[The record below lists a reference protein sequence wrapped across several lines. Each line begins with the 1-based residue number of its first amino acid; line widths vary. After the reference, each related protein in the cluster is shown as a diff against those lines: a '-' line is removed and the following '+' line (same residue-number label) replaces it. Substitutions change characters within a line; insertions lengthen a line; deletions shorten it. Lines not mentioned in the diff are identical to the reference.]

1 MPHFTEKEPC
11 PFDIQG
17 QQFLLLPE
25 KVLFLP
31 DKQWLFIADPHF
43 GKAAHFRK
51 AGIPIPENL
60 HVDDLAK
67 IQCLIADYKPLDIYF
82 LGDLFHSDI
91 NEAWLVLDDF
101 VNSFENINFHLIK
114 GNHDILPETLYQSTK
129 WIIHREPLVLDNLIL
144 THEPLKKV
152 PVGLFNL
159 CGHVHPGISL
169 KGVGKQYMRLPCFF
183 VSPDQMILPAFGR
196 FTGLAAMKCT
206 IQDQA
211 FVTTEKKV
219 IPII

>member
-1 MPHFTEKEPC
+1 MEKESFSFPH
-11 PFDIQG
+11 QN
-17 QQFLLLPE
+17 QQFVLLPE
-25 KVLFLP
+25 KALFLP
-31 DKQWLFIADPHF
+31 EKQWLFIADPHF

-67 IQCLIADYKPLDIYF
+67 IQGLIRDYTPSDIYF

-91 NEAWLVLDDF
+91 NDAWLILDDF
-101 VNSFENINFHLIK
+101 VNSFDEVNFHLIK
-114 GNHDILPETLYQSTK
+114 GNHDILPDSLYQSSK
-129 WIIHREPLVLDNLIL
+129 LIIHREPLVLDQLIL
-144 THEPLKKV
+144 THEPLEKV
-152 PVGLFNL
+152 PEGLFNL

-169 KGVGKQYMRLPCFF
+169 RGVGKQYIRLPCFF

-206 IQDQA
+206 KEDKA
-211 FVTTEKKV
+211 FVITEKKV